1 MTPELTAVTFGLL
14 SALSWGSGD
23 FSGGLASRRF
33 PAAAVAFWVNVVG
46 AVLFALIALLRS
58 EAFISRDIPWAMAA
72 GASGALGLTCLY
84 RAFSM
89 GQMGLVAP
97 TAAVAGAVIPVVVA
111 TTLEGLPTGLQLVGF
126 LLGFAGVWLAS
137 QSGQTGRPPGLVYA
151 LLAGLGFGLYFVF
164 IDRVEGLFWP
174 SSVAKLVAFSVVWLL
189 VLRARVAVPELK
201 QMPLMVVAGVLDA
214 GGNIFFLLATQA
226 GRLDVAAV
234 VSSLY
239 PASTVLWAALLLHE
253 RMNRSQALGVALA
266 LVAIGLISLA

>member
-97 TAAVAGAVIPVVVA
+97 TAAVVGAVIPVVVA